1 MKYRF
6 VPIDQI
12 QTILKEVGNPVVL
25 CRILSDIFRINILYM
40 IKRAGSGHIGTSLSA
55 IDILT
60 WLWTQEL
67 IDPNEEQKEEG
78 DIFFSSKGHDVPALY
93 SVLLGLGKLDYEL
106 IHTLRRFEGLP
117 GHPDVGT
124 PFIVTNTGSLGMG
137 VSKARGMAIARRHS
151 GKKGRI
157 FVLTGDGELQEGQFW
172 ESLQPTANGKF
183 SEITVIVDHNK
194 MQSDTWVRSVSDLGD
209 LEKKCAAFGWEVKSC
224 DGHDFASLQA
234 ACKGARLAVD
244 RPQIIIAH
252 TIKGKGVS
260 FMEGERGMT
269 ANDMYRYHG
278 GAISDDQYKTAIEE
292 ISERLKCAIGV
303 ENKKGVDLETVDDH
317 RSMSADDTT
326 IIENILDGYSSEL
339 MNLGEDDNNI
349 FVLDGDLITS
359 QGLVPFRERFPDRF
373 IECGIAEQDMV
384 SVAGGLALQG
394 KIPVVHSF
402 ACFLGTRGNEQVYN
416 NTTERKKIIYT
427 GTLAG
432 ILPGFTGHSH
442 QSVNDIGLM
451 SAMPGLVMLQPC
463 NALEARMSLNWAIK
477 ENTGS
482 TYLRICNLNVSTE
495 EIKLPENYVMREG
508 HGFFVRE
515 GMDAVC
521 VAYGPV
527 MLAQAVQASDMLCN
541 NGFSVAVINLPWLNR
556 LDRTWFNDIVCSRFR
571 YIFTIDDHYEAN
583 GQGAMIGSTAASLTA
598 NVLVKKFGLKRI
610 PACGENENVLRYHK
624 LDAASIAE
632 TIEDVVRR

>member
-1 MKYRF
+1 MKYCF
-6 VPIDQI
+6 VPLNQVQKII
-12 QTILKEVGNPVVL
+12 KEVSDPISL
-25 CRILSDIFRINILYM
+25 CRILSDIFRTNILYM
-40 IKRAGSGHIGTSLSA
+40 IKRAESGHIGTSLSA

-67 IDPNEEQKEEG
+67 KNPNEEQKEEG

-93 SVLLGLGKLDYEL
+93 SVLLGMGKLDYNL

-124 PFIVTNTGSLGMG
+124 PFIMTNTGSLGMG

-194 MQSDTWVRSVSDLGD
+194 MQSDTWIKNVSDLRD
-209 LEKKCAAFGWEVKSC
+209 LEKKCAAFGWEVISC
-224 DGHDFASLQA
+224 DGHDFTSLQA
-234 ACKGARLAVD
+234 ACKRARLSVD
-244 RPQIIIAH
+244 RPQIIMAH
-252 TIKGKGVS
+252 TIKGRGVT

-278 GAISDDQYKTAIEE
+278 GSISENEYRTAIEE
-292 ISERLKCAIGV
+292 ISERLKCALSV
-303 ENKKGVDLETVDDH
+303 ENREFVDLEIVEDH
-317 RSMSADDTT
+317 GRMRADNTK
-326 IIENILDGYSSEL
+326 IIEKLLDGYSSEL
-339 MNLGEDDNNI
+339 MNLGEEDNSI
-349 FVLDGDLITS
+349 FVLDADLITS
-359 QGLVPFRERFPDRF
+359 QGLVPFREKFPDRF

-394 KIPVVHSF
+394 KIPIVHTF

-442 QSVNDIGLM
+442 QSVNDIAVM
-451 SAMPGLVMLQPC
+451 SAMPGLVMVQPC
-463 NALEARMSLNWAIK
+463 NAMEARMSLNWAIK

-482 TYLRICNLNVSTE
+482 TYLRICNVNIFTE
-495 EIKLPENYVMREG
+495 EIKLPENYAMRQGYGSFIREG
-508 HGFFVRE
+508 L
-515 GMDAVC
+515 DAVC
-521 VAYGPV
+521 IAYGPV
-527 MLAQAVQASDMLCN
+527 MLAQAVQASDMLRN
-541 NGFSVAVINLPWLNR
+541 NGFSVGVLNLPWLNR
-556 LDRTWFNDIVCSRFR
+556 LDKTWFNDIVCSRFQ
-571 YIFTIDDHYEAN
+571 YIFTIDDHYKAN
-583 GQGAMIGSTAASLTA
+583 GQGAMIGSTAASLNA
-598 NVLVKKFGLKRI
+598 NVLVKKLGLSRI

-624 LDAASIAE
+624 LDAASIAK
-632 TIEDVVRR
+632 TIEEVVRQ